1 MIMEYASQG
10 ELFDYVQSR
19 GYLPQNTVR
28 SIMRQLFSGKNQTES
43 RPWQFDHFIAVEYMH
58 ASCIVHRDIKLENL
72 LRMDDERIV
81 ITDFGFA
88 TSAASD
94 QSLKTACG
102 SPCYAAPELVLDK
115 TVL

>member
-1 MIMEYASQG
+1 
-10 ELFDYVQSR
+10 
-19 GYLPQNTVR
+19 
-28 SIMRQLFSGKNQTES
+28 
-43 RPWQFDHFIAVEYMH
+43 MH
-58 ASCIVHRDIKLENL
+58 TNGIVHRDIKLENL

-88 TSAASD
+88 TSATFD

-115 TVL
+115 AVLRIL